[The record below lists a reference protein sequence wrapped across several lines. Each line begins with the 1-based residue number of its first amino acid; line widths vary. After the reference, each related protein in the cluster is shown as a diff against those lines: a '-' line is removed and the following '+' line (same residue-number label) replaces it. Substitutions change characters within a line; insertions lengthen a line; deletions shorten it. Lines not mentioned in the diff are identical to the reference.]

1 MDHLPNDTVLT
12 AMGYCIDR
20 TAKYDESHD
29 WHHHR
34 RVVELVKIIAV
45 NEGVTTEDQELL
57 IIAAWLH
64 DIVDHKYVKDL
75 EMATQDMIEFLR
87 SLEISTKNIERI
99 MSWIMN
105 SSWSKEKKGDPTVLN
120 VLKSD
125 QCARILADAD
135 RLDSISWEKSPN
147 QNMSMGIYR
156 CYKFSQMRNP
166 TTTEAELIQ
175 LVKQHCDEKLL
186 ILHEWIF
193 TKTGKAL
200 AQEGTAA
207 IRKWYDNN

>member
-1 MDHLPNDTVLT
+1 MDNNPIL
-12 AMGYCIDR
+12 AAKGYCINR
-20 TAKYDESHD
+20 TVKYDESHD
-29 WHHHR
+29 WKHHQ
-34 RVVELVKIIAV
+34 RVVELIKIIAT
-45 NEGVTTEDQELL
+45 NECVPAEETELL

-75 EMATQDMIEFLR
+75 EEATQDMIEHLR
-87 SLEISTKNIERI
+87 SSGISTKNIDRI

-105 SSWSKEKKGDPTVLN
+105 SSWSKEKKGDPAVLN

-125 QCARILADAD
+125 HCARILADAD
-135 RLDSISWEKSPN
+135 RLDSISWEPSPN
-147 QNMSMGIYR
+147 PNMSMGIYR

-166 TTTEAELIQ
+166 NATEAELIAM
-175 LVKQHCDEKLL
+175 VKQHCDEKLL

-200 AQEGTAA
+200 AQQGTAA
-207 IRKWYDNN
+207 IREWYDRN

>member
-1 MDHLPNDTVLT
+1 MNNISILEAT
-12 AMGYCIDR
+12 AYCILK

-29 WHHHR
+29 WKHHQ
-34 RVVELVKIIAV
+34 RVVALVKTIAN
-45 NEGVTTEDQELL
+45 NENVTDEETKLL

-75 EMATQDMIEFLR
+75 EEATQDMIEHLQ
-87 SLEISTKNIERI
+87 SWGISTKDIDRI

-105 SSWSKEKKGDPTVLN
+105 SSWSKEKKGDPAVLN

-125 QCARILADAD
+125 YCARILADAD

-147 QNMSMGIYR
+147 PSMSMGIYR

-166 TTTEAELIQ
+166 AAPESQLIAM
-175 LVKQHCDEKLL
+175 VKQHCDEKLL

-200 AQEGTAA
+200 AHEGTAA
-207 IRKWYDNN
+207 IRQWYDQN